1 VGDLGGARFRQV
13 LGHFATGVTVV
24 TSTDEVGP
32 VGFTCQAF
40 SSLSLDPPLVFLAP
54 GRTSESWPRIESSG
68 VFCVN
73 ILTEDQ
79 EDLCRVFS
87 TKGSHKFEGVG
98 WRSGVL
104 GVPILADVLAWVECR
119 LEVTHD
125 GGDHLMAVG
134 RAEHMGVSHGLPLL
148 FYRGGFG
155 RFEA

>member
-1 VGDLGGARFRQV
+1 MTGAD
-13 LGHFATGVTVV
+13 A
-24 TSTDEVGP
+24 EGP

-40 SSLSLDPPLVFLAP
+40 SALSLEPPLVFLAP
-54 GRTSESWPRIESSG
+54 GRTSESWPRIEATR

-79 EDLCRVFS
+79 EDLCRVFA
-87 TKGSHKFEGVG
+87 TKGTQKFDGIG
-98 WRSGVL
+98 WRPGTL
-104 GVPILADVLAWVECR
+104 GAPVISDVLAWVECR
-119 LEVTHD
+119 LEVVHD

-134 RAEHMGVSHGLPLL
+134 RAEQMGVSQGLPLL